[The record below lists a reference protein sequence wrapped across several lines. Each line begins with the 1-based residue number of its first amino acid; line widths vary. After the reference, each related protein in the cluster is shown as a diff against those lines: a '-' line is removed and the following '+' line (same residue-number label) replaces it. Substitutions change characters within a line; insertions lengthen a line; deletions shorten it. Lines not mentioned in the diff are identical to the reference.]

1 MLCEELSEL
10 PTYRQLS
17 DVELSL
23 MELAMSELARAMTD
37 SQPVAPPLVCEFV
50 GPRRTQELT
59 REFNEQDPIAVADFE
74 VLTPAGK
81 STCLW
86 IMPQRTVLTMMT
98 HIGEQ
103 RQQDVGSA
111 NDLQSLVRQ
120 IPMQLIVRLGSA
132 NLHVSDLLNLQ
143 PGDVVV
149 LDQRVNEPLDAEVSD
164 TPIFR
169 GWPGRVGTKQAFQ
182 VSDVI
187 AERQKKSA

>member
-1 MLCEELSEL
+1 M
-10 PTYRQLS
+10 
-17 DVELSL
+17 
-23 MELAMSELARAMTD
+23 
-37 SQPVAPPLVCEFV
+37 
-50 GPRRTQELT
+50 
-59 REFNEQDPIAVADFE
+59 
-74 VLTPAGK
+74 
-81 STCLW
+81 
-86 IMPQRTVLTMMT
+86 
-98 HIGEQ
+98 
-103 RQQDVGSA
+103 GSA
-111 NDLQSLVRQ
+111 NDLKSLVRQ